1 MESENQNIKFNE
13 IDDGT
18 ISILIPMKI
27 RKRKGYVTTIAPEG
41 LDKYKG
47 IENPHNYNEKLVNA
61 FASAYKWK
69 EMIKNKE
76 VGSFN
81 EIAEIEKTD
90 KSHVAKIFKLN
101 YVAPDIIEAIL
112 DGKQPEL
119 LTLRDFKKGVP
130 DLWEEQRDVF
140 GF

>member
-1 MESENQNIKFNE
+1 METENQNIKFNE

-27 RKRKGYVTTIAPEG
+27 RKRKGYVTTIVPEG
-41 LDKYKG
+41 LDKHQG
-47 IENPHNYNEKLVNA
+47 IENPHNYNEKLVDA
-61 FASAYKWK
+61 FAKAYSWQ
-69 EMIKNKE
+69 EMIKNEE
-76 VGSFN
+76 VGSLS
-81 EIAEIEKTD
+81 EIAKIEKTD
-90 KSHVAKIFKLN
+90 KSHIAKIFKLN

-119 LTLRDFKKGVP
+119 LTLKDFKKGVP
-130 DLWEEQRDVF
+130 DLWEEQRDLF